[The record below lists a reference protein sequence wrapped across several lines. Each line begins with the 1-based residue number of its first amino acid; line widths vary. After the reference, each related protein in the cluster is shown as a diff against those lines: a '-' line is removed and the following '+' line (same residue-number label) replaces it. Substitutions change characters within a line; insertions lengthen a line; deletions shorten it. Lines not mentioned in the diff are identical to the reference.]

1 MEKLSNSNETIVA
14 AVMMNEGELEGEKN
28 AKL

>member
-1 MEKLSNSNETIVA
+1 MEKLSNSNGTIVA
-14 AVMMNEGELEGEKN
+14 AVMMNEGELKGEKN